1 MKYPKRVASL
11 LDGVKANVGDEV
23 RVTVEGE
30 TYQGIVM
37 PHHSFSE
44 RDILTIKLSNGYNV
58 GLRVTQETLLKRV
71 AKGRERPIPRRRVAA
86 NPDKPNVSF
95 LGTGGT
101 IASYV
106 DYRTGA
112 VYPALSAEELA
123 SYAPDLADI
132 CNVQARILFS
142 LLSEDM

>member
-11 LDGVKANVGDEV
+11 LEGAKADVGDEV

-44 RDILTIKLSNGYNV
+44 KDILTIKLANGYNV
-58 GLRVTQETLLKRV
+58 GLRVTKKTPLKRV
-71 AKGRERPIPRRRVAA
+71 AKGRDRAVPRRKVPTS
-86 NPDKPNVSF
+86 PDKPNVSF

-132 CNVQARILFS
+132 CNVQARI
-142 LLSEDM
+142 